1 MARERKEGRQAKYD
15 AHYADNIARDRRLK
29 ENAEYDSDDEYG
41 DGGSAHTKYEERWVI
56 PTAIHRTLLRT
67 RRRFCGPGSD
77 ARPAHLYVRRSRK
90 AGKDHER
97 ERQRAV
103 AETKRMNKQMTNVLE
118 SPITAKH
125 LIISLG
131 EKTFLALPK
140 RGMLAD
146 GHCALPFV
154 CLWPQTLA
162 CCPNAAP
169 AEWCYSATNQQLTPD
184 PFVTRPDPA
193 DRLDHLLPRV

>member
-1 MARERKEGRQAKYD
+1 M
-15 AHYADNIARDRRLK
+15 LV
-29 ENAEYDSDDEYG
+29 S
-41 DGGSAHTKYEERWVI
+41 
-56 PTAIHRTLLRT
+56 
-67 RRRFCGPGSD
+67 
-77 ARPAHLYVRRSRK
+77 VRRSRK

-140 RGMLAD
+140 RGML
-146 GHCALPFV
+146 GSLSWCAYTLLGSPLGYSLE
-154 CLWPQTLA
+154 CAARRALA
-162 CCPNAAP
+162 CAGMDAADLDLIVV
-169 AEWCYSATNQQLTPD
+169 ATLTPEIPCPRD
-184 PFVTRPDPA
+184 LPSW
-193 DRLDHLLPRV
+193 RLKEIQITEPTS

>member
-1 MARERKEGRQAKYD
+1 MPV
-15 AHYADNIARDRRLK
+15 
-29 ENAEYDSDDEYG
+29 S
-41 DGGSAHTKYEERWVI
+41 
-56 PTAIHRTLLRT
+56 
-67 RRRFCGPGSD
+67 
-77 ARPAHLYVRRSRK
+77 VRRSRR

-140 RGMLAD
+140 RGMLTD
-146 GHCALPFV
+146 GHCAL
-154 CLWPQTLA
+154 L
-162 CCPNAAP
+162 PNAAP
-169 AEWCYSATNQQLTPD
+169 ADRCYS
-184 PFVTRPDPA
+184 VRRPTTDTGSVCDQA
-193 DRLDHLLPRV
+193 

>member
-1 MARERKEGRQAKYD
+1 MPV
-15 AHYADNIARDRRLK
+15 
-29 ENAEYDSDDEYG
+29 S
-41 DGGSAHTKYEERWVI
+41 
-56 PTAIHRTLLRT
+56 
-67 RRRFCGPGSD
+67 
-77 ARPAHLYVRRSRK
+77 VRRSRK

-140 RGMLAD
+140 RGMLTD
-146 GHCALPFV
+146 GHCALHFCV
-154 CLWPQTLA
+154 GLWPQTLA
-162 CCPNAAP
+162 AQCCPRV
-169 AEWCYSATNQQLTPD
+169 ATLCADQQLTPD
-184 PFVTRPDPA
+184 PSVTRPDPA

>member
-1 MARERKEGRQAKYD
+1 MVARERKEGRQAKYD

-146 GHCALPFV
+146 GHCALHCSAYHYSPRH
-154 CLWPQTLA
+154 LLPHPA
-162 CCPNAAP
+162 CCPSRQVLL
-169 AEWCYSATNQQLTPD
+169 CNQSTTDAGSVCDQ
-184 PFVTRPDPA
+184 A
-193 DRLDHLLPRV
+193 

>member
-1 MARERKEGRQAKYD
+1 M
-15 AHYADNIARDRRLK
+15 LV
-29 ENAEYDSDDEYG
+29 SD
-41 DGGSAHTKYEERWVI
+41 
-56 PTAIHRTLLRT
+56 
-67 RRRFCGPGSD
+67 
-77 ARPAHLYVRRSRK
+77 RRSRK

-146 GHCALPFV
+146 GHCTLHCSAYHYTGSPRHSLLPH
-154 CLWPQTLA
+154 PA
-162 CCPNAAP
+162 CCPSRQVLL
-169 AEWCYSATNQQLTPD
+169 CGNQSTTDAGSVCDQ
-184 PFVTRPDPA
+184 A
-193 DRLDHLLPRV
+193 